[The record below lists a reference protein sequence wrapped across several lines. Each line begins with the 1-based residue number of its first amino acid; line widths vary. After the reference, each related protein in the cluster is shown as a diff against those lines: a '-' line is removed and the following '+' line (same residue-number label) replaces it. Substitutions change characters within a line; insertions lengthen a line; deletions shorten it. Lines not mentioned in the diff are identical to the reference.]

1 MVVRSPTY
9 IFPVAYA
16 CDPATHGKYEE
27 LGVAADNDT
36 MALPTIIDAHLV
48 RNNMAYLASQEPD
61 RYDALAKSGFPVMDS
76 RAPECVLLN
85 NLFEK
90 GGGHYLDV
98 GGTTLLSEGKAS
110 VKAGVEPIAF
120 SRTGLRFSDGSAL
133 DADAIVWCT
142 GFADK
147 DARATA
153 AEILGA
159 SPTDQNKTCNKTEK
173 AGKDILGPRDIA
185 DRLDATWGVD
195 AEGEV
200 RGMWKRQLRL
210 DSYWVMGGDTR
221 LQRWHSRTLAL
232 QIQAALKGMLPEAY
246 RDVAIPRQQKGNL
259 SRL

>member
-90 GGGHYLDV
+90 GGG
-98 GGTTLLSEGKAS
+98 
-110 VKAGVEPIAF
+110 I
-120 SRTGLRFSDGSAL
+120 
-133 DADAIVWCT
+133 I
-142 GFADK
+142 
-147 DARATA
+147 
-153 AEILGA
+153 
-159 SPTDQNKTCNKTEK
+159 
-173 AGKDILGPRDIA
+173 
-185 DRLDATWGVD
+185 
-195 AEGEV
+195 
-200 RGMWKRQLRL
+200 
-210 DSYWVMGGDTR
+210 
-221 LQRWHSRTLAL
+221 
-232 QIQAALKGMLPEAY
+232 
-246 RDVAIPRQQKGNL
+246 
-259 SRL
+259 